1 MENSN
6 SRIDLHLQSLEW
18 RALELFTSPAFRTQC
33 FEIALH
39 LLLSN
44 GELPNSYPSCP
55 QMECLEIALHPL
67 PVKRKFEIV
76 LHLLPLK
83 GELCSSFMSLASQR
97 RSFAIVS
104 HLLPLNRKALNG
116 FT

>member
-1 MENSN
+1 
-6 SRIDLHLQSLEW
+6 
-18 RALELFTSPAFRTQC
+18 
-33 FEIALH
+33 
-39 LLLSN
+39 
-44 GELPNSYPSCP
+44 
-55 QMECLEIALHPL
+55 MECLEIALHPL